1 MKTSTMFLVAYSDDT
16 GTDLFFYSTEVLAY
30 KGAAKIIVDLVNDED
45 QFRIG
50 VDGDSRIPKL
60 RKFITSGSYVAAV
73 DLWNEISDCWYDA
86 KNLSVSSGDMITEV
100 EIEDFR

>member
-16 GTDLFFYSTEVLAY
+16 GTDLFFYSSEQLAY

-50 VDGDSRIPKL
+50 ADGDSRIPDL
-60 RKFITSGSYVAAV
+60 RKFIISGSYVTAV
-73 DLWNEISDCWYDA
+73 NLWNEISNCWYDG
-86 KNLSVSSGDMITEV
+86 KNVSVSSGDMITEV
-100 EIEDFR
+100 EIDDFR